1 MMPAECLREGPVLE
15 YFKIFLSEAV
25 TAENNVQP
33 SLRVLENSIEEF
45 EDFTFVWVPFPR
57 FFCSFQGIL

>member
-45 EDFTFVWVPFPR
+45 EDFTFV
-57 FFCSFQGIL
+57 